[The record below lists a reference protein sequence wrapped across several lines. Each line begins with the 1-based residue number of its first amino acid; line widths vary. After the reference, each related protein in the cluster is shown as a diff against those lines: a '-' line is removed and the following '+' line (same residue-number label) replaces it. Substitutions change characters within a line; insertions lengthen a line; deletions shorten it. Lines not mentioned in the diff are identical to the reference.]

1 MAVAGTYEYSLIA
14 LSYVVAVVASH
25 LALGLCGRIAT
36 TQGTAAKLWLTAG
49 AFSVGCGIWTMHF
62 VGMLAF
68 KMPMRFAYDIPM
80 TIVSFLVGVAASLFT
95 IFVASR
101 KTNSLAMI
109 CLSGVILGCGIAGM
123 HYTGMAAIHMEAE
136 TVYSPL
142 LVAASLVFSVL
153 AAIAVIWI
161 AFTLAHIESTHLGKL
176 KIGAAL
182 VMGVAICGM
191 HYTGM
196 ATASYLPLEGDIVSP
211 SAEIDQTGKA
221 VALAIAALVVLGFT
235 HLTIFF
241 DYNLGAQKDYGD
253 KLAERVEARATE
265 LKAQAEDLRESKE
278 KLEQEA
284 LERERAEKEA
294 NYLSQVLDESTN
306 EIYVFDAESLHFI
319 SVNKGAETN
328 SGYDKSEFESLT
340 PLDLK
345 PNYDKASF
353 EEVLEPLRSGRL
365 THSVFETSH
374 RRKDGSTYPVHVHL
388 QAFNVHDR
396 SVFAASI
403 TDITEQQKL
412 EEQLLQ
418 AKKLE
423 SIGQLA
429 AGVAHEINTPAQFVT
444 DNLRFLKES
453 FEDIN
458 CLNQAYANL
467 FNAARDGNV
476 AAEILEEVK
485 SAVNEAD
492 PDYLFEEIPDALKQ
506 SLDGIIHVSN
516 IVRAMK
522 EFSHPGGK
530 ERELIDFNKIIA
542 NTITVASNEWKYVAE
557 IETDLADDLPMVP
570 CLSQEI
576 TQVVLNLIINA
587 SQAIADT
594 LDESNGEK
602 GVIRIRTRA
611 LNEQAELT
619 IADNG
624 SGIPKKVQDRIFDPF
639 FTTKEVGKGT
649 GQGLSMAY
657 TTIVEK
663 HQGTL
668 SFESEEGRGTKFIVR
683 LPLIQPNTQEAA

>member
-1 MAVAGTYEYSLIA
+1 MTGTYEYFLVA
-14 LSYVVAVVASH
+14 LSYVVAVVASY
-25 LALGLCGRIAT
+25 LALGLCGRVAT
-36 TQGTAAKLWLTAG
+36 TQGRSAKLWLTAG

-68 KMPMRFAYDIPM
+68 KMPIRFAYDIPI
-80 TIVSFLVGVAASLFT
+80 TIVSFLVCVAASLFT

-101 KTNSLAMI
+101 KTNSPVMI

-123 HYTGMAAIHMEAE
+123 HYTGMADMSMEAE
-136 TVYSPL
+136 MIYSPL

-176 KIGAAL
+176 QIGAAL

-191 HYTGM
+191 HFSGM
-196 ATASYLPLEGDIVSP
+196 ATASYLPLEGAIISP
-211 SAEIDQTGKA
+211 SVEIHQTGKA
-221 VALAIAALVVLGFT
+221 VALAVAALLILGFT

-241 DYNLGAQKDYGD
+241 DYNLGAQKDFGD
-253 KLAERVEARATE
+253 KLAEMVEARAAE
-265 LKAQAEDLRESKE
+265 LKAQTEDLRQSKE
-278 KLEQEA
+278 KLEREA

-306 EIYVFDAESLHFI
+306 EIYVFDADTLHFI
-319 SVNKGAETN
+319 STNKGAETN

-345 PNYDKASF
+345 PNYDRASF
-353 EEVLEPLRSGRL
+353 EEVLEPLRSGKL

-374 RRKDGSTYPVHVHL
+374 RRKDSSTYPVWVHL
-388 QAFNVHDR
+388 QAFNVNDR

-418 AKKLE
+418 ARKLE

-429 AGVAHEINTPAQFVT
+429 AGIAHEINTPAQFVT
-444 DNLRFLKES
+444 DNLRFMKDS

-458 CLNQAYANL
+458 RLNQAYVNL

-476 AAEILEEVK
+476 AAEVLEKVK
-485 SAVNEAD
+485 NAVKEAD
-492 PDYLFEEIPDALKQ
+492 PDYLFEEIPSALTQ
-506 SLDGIIHVSN
+506 SLEGITHVSN

-530 ERELIDFNKIIA
+530 ERKLIDFNKIIA
-542 NTITVASNEWKYVAE
+542 STITVASNEWKYVAE
-557 IETDLADDLPMVP
+557 IETDLDDDLPMVP

-576 TQVVLNLIINA
+576 TQVVLNLIVNA
-587 SQAIADT
+587 SHAIADT
-594 LDESNGEK
+594 LDESKGEK
-602 GVIRIRTRA
+602 GVIRICTKV
-611 LNEQAELT
+611 LNEQVELT
-619 IADNG
+619 ITDNG

-657 TTIVEK
+657 ITIVEK

-668 SFESEEGRGTKFIVR
+668 SFESEEGKGTKFIVR
-683 LPLIQPNTQEAA
+683 LPLNLPNTQEAA